1 MTSSELDIPE
11 PEQCPKPHTVSS
23 ANYLSVP
30 ITTAVNNS
38 FTSMSSRTDLTKR
51 STEGL
56 RKSGEATKRSVD
68 CTRRSNSPY
77 GTSRS
82 LAQDMERIM
91 VMEQQIKSEKEKY
104 RKLEKKYKEL
114 MASQSQNQSR
124 FEHLVQDLQRR
135 LEEKHSGK
143 VTMSSIMQD
152 LSSMRNHLEIVEQ
165 RLDSTIEL
173 INPNN

>member
-1 MTSSELDIPE
+1 
-11 PEQCPKPHTVSS
+11 
-23 ANYLSVP
+23 
-30 ITTAVNNS
+30 
-38 FTSMSSRTDLTKR
+38 MSSRTDLTKR